1 METDACNSLIKV
13 TDFNSQVDQKI
24 LKESLRIQHNDKQL
38 FTRVFKLFLKCT
50 FLNYHNRYMQ
60 MTLWFLT
67 TIEYLLLFDSV
78 I

>member
-38 FTRVFKLFLKCT
+38 FTCVFKLFLKCT
-50 FLNYHNRYMQ
+50 FFKL
-60 MTLWFLT
+60 
-67 TIEYLLLFDSV
+67 S
-78 I
+78 